1 MHTLPS
7 MDPNKPIKCN
17 ILWLI
22 SEGKVLDIGSF
33 YDLLSKHRNMLDGK
47 DKYRSVER
55 SLIQLRK
62 EYPISK
68 EIDKN
73 GIAWY
78 SMGKGFNKTLLDKFT
93 ELYKEF
99 QGNLNYA
106 KRSNTQMGIL
116 SDTKIEFSM
125 PKIREENGKIL
136 VPLKIVP
143 QNVKALKDNV

>member
-55 SLIQLRK
+55 SLIQLQK
-62 EYPISK
+62 KS
-68 EIDKN
+68 
-73 GIAWY
+73 
-78 SMGKGFNKTLLDKFT
+78 
-93 ELYKEF
+93 
-99 QGNLNYA
+99 
-106 KRSNTQMGIL
+106 
-116 SDTKIEFSM
+116 
-125 PKIREENGKIL
+125 
-136 VPLKIVP
+136 
-143 QNVKALKDNV
+143 QN

>member
-22 SEGKVLDIGSF
+22 SEGKALDIGSF

-47 DKYRSVER
+47 FKYRSIER
-55 SLIQLRK
+55 SLIQLQK

-68 EIDKN
+68 QIDKN

-78 SMGKGFNKTLLDKFT
+78 GMGKGFNVTLLNKFT

-106 KRSNTQMGIL
+106 KRANAQMGIL
-116 SDTKIEFSM
+116 SDSKIEFSI

-143 QNVKALKDNV
+143 QNVKALKD